1 MLPAGSKITGIL
13 GPPNTNPGIEHRQVY
28 DYQLINNDA
37 IDKEA
42 TIEID
47 FDDTDERIIR
57 IKMKYLRYNLD
68 ADFEKGEAVL
78 KVDIFVDQET

>member
-1 MLPAGSKITGIL
+1 M
-13 GPPNTNPGIEHRQVY
+13 Y
-28 DYQLINNDA
+28 DYQLKNNDA

-57 IKMKYLRYNLD
+57 IKLKYLRYNLD

-78 KVDIFVDQET
+78 KVDIFVEQET

>member
-1 MLPAGSKITGIL
+1 MPAGSKITGIL
-13 GPPNTNPGIEHRQVY
+13 GPPNPNSSIEHRQIY
-28 DYQLINNDA
+28 DYQLKNNDA

-47 FDDTDERIIR
+47 FDNTDERILR

-78 KVDIFVDQET
+78 KVEIFVEKET